1 VAAIW
6 LRKRRGHRRAH
17 FGRSNVPD
25 RVVEPGRDV
34 SPLRGV
40 AYGARVSGTF
50 FAVLTFVALSGPL
63 VSYGFSLPMT
73 PFIAYG
79 MFVAIR
85 PWFMGATISEM
96 TLEIRSW
103 YRSYRIDITKI
114 QSVGLSPYNARGEL
128 RFLPFVGQVRIL
140 TLVMESGSPK
150 NYPATLGR
158 RRRVQRIATEIVS
171 YARSAGSDVQLADS
185 YYD

>member
-1 VAAIW
+1 M
-6 LRKRRGHRRAH
+6 H
-17 FGRSNVPD
+17 FDRSTKPD
-25 RVVEPGRDV
+25 SVVEPARDV
-34 SPLRGV
+34 FPVKGA

-50 FAVLTFVALSGPL
+50 FAVLTFLALSGSIA
-63 VSYGFSLPMT
+63 SYGFSLPMT

-85 PWFMGATISEM
+85 PWFMGATISET

-103 YRSYRIDITKI
+103 YRSYRIDMAQIRN
-114 QSVGLSPYNARGEL
+114 VGLSPYNARGEV

-158 RRRVQRIATEIVS
+158 RRRVQKIATEIVS
-171 YARSAGSDVQLADS
+171 YARAAGSDVQLADS